1 MAAKFKSV
9 IAELNKYKS
18 NWRTR
23 AEVNSTISS
32 LANKIQ
38 QMKKT
43 REKELKSCKTVDAK
57 QQVHKA
63 HDNSIKFYDFLLYK
77 IKFEYDEIVSKLP

>member
-32 LANKIQ
+32 LANKLQ
-38 QMKKT
+38 QMKRT
-43 REKELKSCKTVDAK
+43 RDKELKLCKTEEAK
-57 QQVHKA
+57 RNVHKS

>member
-32 LANKIQ
+32 LANKLDH
-38 QMKKT
+38 MKRT
-43 REKELKSCKTVDAK
+43 RDKELKLCTTEEAK
-57 QQVHKA
+57 SNVHKV

-77 IKFEYDEIVSKLP
+77 IKFDYDEIVSKLP

>member
-32 LANKIQ
+32 ITNKLQ
-38 QMKKT
+38 QMKRT
-43 REKELKSCKTVDAK
+43 RDKELKLCTTEEAK
-57 QQVHKA
+57 RNVHKA

-77 IKFEYDEIVSKLP
+77 IKFDYDEIVSKLP

>member
-23 AEVNSTISS
+23 YEVNSTITS
-32 LANKIQ
+32 LANKLQ
-38 QMKKT
+38 QMKNI
-43 REKELKSCKTVDAK
+43 RDKELKLCKTEEAK
-57 QQVHKA
+57 KLVHKA
-63 HDNSIKFYDFLLYK
+63 HDNSIKYYDFLLYK
-77 IKFEYDEIVSKLP
+77 IKFEYEEIVSNLP